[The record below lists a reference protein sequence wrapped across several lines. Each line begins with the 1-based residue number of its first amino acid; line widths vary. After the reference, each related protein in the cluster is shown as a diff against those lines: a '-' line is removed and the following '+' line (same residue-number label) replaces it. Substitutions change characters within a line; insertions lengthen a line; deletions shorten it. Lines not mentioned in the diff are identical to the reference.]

1 MRRVIR
7 CFVLTLFALVVI
19 TSLLL
24 TGCTR
29 YANEEQ
35 LTTLDETE
43 AAADAVQQK
52 ITEKEKE
59 KADLQQKLA
68 EKQDELKKEEDD
80 PDHTREGRQR
90 EREIDELLALVQ
102 NEQDLGNMDRAEAIR
117 LEAHRLEMEARM
129 KQLQAELEQ
138 SMARLHQ
145 AERLGRDEEI
155 AELSRHIDE
164 LHRVIAQH
172 EKEIDRQH
180 IEMEIR
186 ELHRLAEKEQESGH
200 IEKAEAVRREA
211 GLLEEKFHQEFLTE
225 ETVGIEEM
233 LRHEFEKMHDMI
245 NGIKGEMEFMR
256 KEIEALKKKIRG

>member
-68 EKQDELKKEEDD
+68 EKQDELKK
-80 PDHTREGRQR
+80 
-90 EREIDELLALVQ
+90 VQ
-102 NEQDLGNMDRAEAIR
+102 
-117 LEAHRLEMEARM
+117 
-129 KQLQAELEQ
+129 
-138 SMARLHQ
+138 
-145 AERLGRDEEI
+145 
-155 AELSRHIDE
+155 
-164 LHRVIAQH
+164 
-172 EKEIDRQH
+172 
-180 IEMEIR
+180 
-186 ELHRLAEKEQESGH
+186 AEKE
-200 IEKAEAVRREA
+200 
-211 GLLEEKFHQEFLTE
+211 
-225 ETVGIEEM
+225 
-233 LRHEFEKMHDMI
+233 
-245 NGIKGEMEFMR
+245 
-256 KEIEALKKKIRG
+256 KIQSKI